1 MVLGEN
7 MKVSNHESY
16 ERYNMDIHLWLVD
29 YIFFIKSNVTLN
41 VNPNEVSNT
50 KYVTQQELRA
60 MMDDKGTFSL
70 ALLTRHDM

>member
-1 MVLGEN
+1 
-7 MKVSNHESY
+7 
-16 ERYNMDIHLWLVD
+16 MDIHLWLVD

-50 KYVTQQELRA
+50 KYVTQEELRA